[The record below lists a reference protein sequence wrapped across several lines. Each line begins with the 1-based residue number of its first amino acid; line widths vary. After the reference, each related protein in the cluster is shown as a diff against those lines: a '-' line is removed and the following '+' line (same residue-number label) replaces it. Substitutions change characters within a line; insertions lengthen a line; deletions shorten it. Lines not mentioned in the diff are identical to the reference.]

1 MKEAM
6 VKSMDVKEAIHK
18 RRSIRRFKPDPVPDE
33 LILQLLESA
42 RLAPSGSNTQPWR
55 FIVVKDADIRQKLQ
69 SASYHQRHVG
79 QAPTIIA
86 CCADIK
92 TFDEFSERIDELI
105 DAGALP
111 RRSREVFVPSL
122 KKGVICA
129 DIKWHLLIAATG
141 NTDIAIEHIVLHAVA
156 LGLGT
161 CWVRWFDDTKV
172 KEILGIPNDIEII
185 ALLPVGYPAE
195 EPPQRP
201 RFALEKI
208 VFYEKYGNQK
218 I

>member
-1 MKEAM
+1 MN
-6 VKSMDVKEAIHK
+6 VKDAISK

-55 FIVVKDADIRQKLQ
+55 FIVVKDAETRQKLQ
-69 SASYHQRHVG
+69 SASYNQRHIG
-79 QAPTIIA
+79 QAPVIIA

-92 TFDEFSERIDELI
+92 AFGEFPERVEELI
-105 DAGALP
+105 AAGALP
-111 RRSREVFVPSL
+111 EKTREVFVPSL
-122 KKGVICA
+122 KKGGMSA

-141 NTDIAIEHIVLHAVA
+141 NTDIAIEHMALQAVE

-161 CWVRWFDDTKV
+161 CWVRWFDDNKV
-172 KEILGIPNDIEII
+172 KEILEIPKNIEII
-185 ALLPVGYPAE
+185 ALLPIGYPAE

-201 RFALEKI
+201 RFDLDKI
-208 VFYEKYGNQK
+208 VYYEKYGEKK

>member
-1 MKEAM
+1 MN
-6 VKSMDVKEAIHK
+6 VKDAISK

-55 FIVVKDADIRQKLQ
+55 FIVVKDAETRQKLQ
-69 SASYHQRHVG
+69 SASYNQRHIG
-79 QAPTIIA
+79 QAPVIIA

-92 TFDEFSERIDELI
+92 AFGEFPERVEELI
-105 DAGALP
+105 PAGALP
-111 RRSREVFVPSL
+111 EKTREVFVPSL
-122 KKGVICA
+122 KKGGMSA

-141 NTDIAIEHIVLHAVA
+141 NTDIAIEHMALQAVE

-161 CWVRWFDDTKV
+161 CWVRWFDDNKV
-172 KEILGIPNDIEII
+172 KEILEIPKNIEVI
-185 ALLPVGYPAE
+185 ALLPIGYPAE

-201 RFALEKI
+201 RFDLDKI
-208 VFYEKYGNQK
+208 VYYEKYGRDK
-218 I
+218 INK

>member
-1 MKEAM
+1 MN
-6 VKSMDVKEAIHK
+6 VKDAISK

-55 FIVVKDADIRQKLQ
+55 FIVVKDAETRQKLQ
-69 SASYHQRHVG
+69 SASYNQRHIG
-79 QAPTIIA
+79 QAPVIIA

-92 TFDEFSERIDELI
+92 AFGEFPERVEELI
-105 DAGALP
+105 AAGALP
-111 RRSREVFVPSL
+111 EKTREVFVPSL
-122 KKGVICA
+122 KKGGMSA

-141 NTDIAIEHIVLHAVA
+141 NTDIAIEHMALQAVE

-161 CWVRWFDDTKV
+161 CWVRWFDDNKV
-172 KEILGIPNDIEII
+172 KEILEIPKNIEII
-185 ALLPVGYPAE
+185 ALLPIGYPAE

-201 RFALEKI
+201 RFDLDKI
-208 VFYEKYGNQK
+208 VYYEKYGRDK
-218 I
+218 INK

>member
-1 MKEAM
+1 MN
-6 VKSMDVKEAIHK
+6 VKDAISK

-55 FIVVKDADIRQKLQ
+55 FIVVKDAETRQKLQ
-69 SASYHQRHVG
+69 SASYNQRHIG
-79 QAPTIIA
+79 QAPVIIA

-92 TFDEFSERIDELI
+92 AFGEFPERVEELI
-105 DAGALP
+105 AAGALP
-111 RRSREVFVPSL
+111 EKTREVFVPSL
-122 KKGVICA
+122 KKGGMSA

-141 NTDIAIEHIVLHAVA
+141 NTDIAIEHMALQAVE

-161 CWVRWFDDTKV
+161 CWVRWFDDNKV
-172 KEILGIPNDIEII
+172 KEILEIPKNIEII
-185 ALLPVGYPAE
+185 ALLPIGYPAE

-201 RFALEKI
+201 RFDLDKI
-208 VFYEKYGNQK
+208 VYYEKYGAS
-218 I
+218 

>member
-1 MKEAM
+1 MN
-6 VKSMDVKEAIHK
+6 VKDAISK

-55 FIVVKDADIRQKLQ
+55 FIVVKDAETRQKLQ
-69 SASYHQRHVG
+69 SASYNQRHVG
-79 QAPTIIA
+79 QAPVIIA

-92 TFDEFSERIDELI
+92 AFGKFPERIEELI
-105 DAGALP
+105 AAGALP
-111 RRSREVFVPSL
+111 EKSREVFVPSL
-122 KKGVICA
+122 KKEGMSA

-141 NTDIAIEHIVLHAVA
+141 NTDIAIEHMALQAVE

-161 CWVRWFDDTKV
+161 CWVRWFDDNKV
-172 KEILGIPNDIEII
+172 KETLEIPKNIEII

-201 RFALEKI
+201 RFPMDKI
-208 VFYEKYGNQK
+208 VYHEKYGK
-218 I
+218 YE